1 MTGSKSHFILRRAC
15 YPLKLNEKGYTLSIV
30 IILLAALAFRLYRLG
45 VPSLFVDEAF
55 AWSLSQHS
63 IADICA
69 AIIARDQHPP
79 LYFIFLHYWQHL
91 GSSEFMLRLPSAVL
105 STIVVYLTFLLGS
118 ALVSRSPGLVA
129 ALLCAFSPGMLF
141 IMNEAK
147 THAPGLPLI
156 LLALYIFILA
166 ARDDGR
172 GKRLWIFHTVVLILA
187 FLTHYLTLFLVLVE
201 AIFCLVYR
209 DNRKLWKQ
217 WLVSIGAFVIVT
229 LPWSVHMLQQ
239 AQNRIS
245 QPSVYTSGLLTFLDL
260 FTVLISGFS
269 FYLDHPLSLAV
280 SLPFLAVA
288 VYGLAEQREH
298 RFEASLLFVW
308 VIALPAAL
316 SLSSFLPVKLFTP
329 KYLFIVTASGYY
341 ILLASGILAM
351 LKRYRVT
358 AAALIIALAA
368 LYAVSIYNWLYI
380 PYYGKHNWK
389 GALSYVSAG
398 ISADDLVI
406 VQNDYQKYS
415 FLYYYRGTAPV
426 EGCDTLDDVRNALAR
441 HHFRRLYFVG
451 ASVRAGDPSRSAEKW
466 LQENYPAIEACGFP
480 NMDKDFIITVIV
492 FSGK

>member
-1 MTGSKSHFILRRAC
+1 M
-15 YPLKLNEKGYTLSIV
+15 KLNEKGYTLSIV
-30 IILLAALAFRLYRLG
+30 IILLAALALRLYRLG

-55 AWSLSQHS
+55 ALSLSQHS
-63 IADICA
+63 IEEICA
-69 AIIARDQHPP
+69 TIIARDQHPP
-79 LYFIFLHYWQHL
+79 LYFIFLHYWRHL
-91 GSSEFMLRLPSAVL
+91 GSSELMLRLPSAVL

-118 ALVSRSPGLVA
+118 ALVSRSAGLVA
-129 ALLCAFSPGMLF
+129 ALFCAFSPGMLF

-166 ARDDGR
+166 ARGEGR
-172 GKRLWIFHTVVLILA
+172 GKRLWIVHTVVLILA

-201 AIFCLVYR
+201 AIFCLVYK
-209 DNRKLWKQ
+209 DNRRLWKQ
-217 WLVSIGAFVIVT
+217 WLISIGAFVIVT
-229 LPWSVHMLQQ
+229 LPWSIHMLQQ

-269 FYLDHPLSLAV
+269 FYLDHPLSLTV

-288 VYGLAEQREH
+288 VYGLAVQREH

-351 LKRYRVT
+351 LKRYKIT

-368 LYAVSIYNWLYI
+368 LYAVSLYNWLYV

-398 ISADDLVI
+398 ISPDDLVI

-426 EGCDTLDDVRNALAR
+426 EGCDTLDDVRNAVAR
-441 HHFRRLYFVG
+441 HHFRRLYFVE
-451 ASVRAGDPSRSAEKW
+451 ASARAGDPSRSAEKW

-492 FSGK
+492 FSRK

>member
-1 MTGSKSHFILRRAC
+1 M
-15 YPLKLNEKGYTLSIV
+15 KLNEKGYILSIV
-30 IILLAALAFRLYRLG
+30 IILLAALALRLYRLG

-55 AWSLSQHS
+55 AWSLSQRS
-63 IADICA
+63 IGEICA
-69 AIIARDQHPP
+69 TIIARDQHPP

-105 STIVVYLTFLLGS
+105 STTVVYLTCLIGS
-118 ALVSRSPGLVA
+118 ALVNRPAGIVA

-156 LLALYIFILA
+156 LLALYLFIVA

-172 GKRLWIFHTVVLILA
+172 GKRLWIAHTVVLILA

-201 AIFCLVYR
+201 AIFFLICR
-209 DNRKLWKQ
+209 DKKGLWKQ

-229 LPWSVHMLQQ
+229 LPWSIHMLQQ

-269 FYLDHPLSLAV
+269 FYLDHPLSLTV
-280 SLPFLAVA
+280 SLPFLGVA
-288 VYGLAEQREH
+288 VYGLAAQREH

-341 ILLASGILAM
+341 ILIASGILAM

-368 LYAVSIYNWLYI
+368 LYAVSLYNWLYI

-389 GALSYVSAG
+389 GALSYVSAE
-398 ISADDLVI
+398 ISPDDLVI

-426 EGCDTLDDVRNALAR
+426 EGCDTLDDVRNAVAR

-466 LQENYPAIEACGFP
+466 LQDNYSAIEAFGFP

-492 FSGK
+492 FDGK